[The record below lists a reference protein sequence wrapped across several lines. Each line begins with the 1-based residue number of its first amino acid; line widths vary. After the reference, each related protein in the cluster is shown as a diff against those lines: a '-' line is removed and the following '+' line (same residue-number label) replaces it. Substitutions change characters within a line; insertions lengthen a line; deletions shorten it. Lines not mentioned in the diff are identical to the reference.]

1 MNENDV
7 RDSIVA
13 VGRSLYDRGLA
24 HGSAGN
30 ISVKLPD
37 GWLITPTESCLGR
50 LDPAR
55 LSRVDTNGTVV
66 SGDAPTK
73 EILLH
78 SVMYEERPTCEAVVH
93 LHSVHAVAL
102 SCIDGLDSKDAFPP
116 ITAYAIMQLGAVA
129 LVPYYAPGEDAL
141 ATALRRVATRHH
153 AVLLSNH
160 GPVVAGSSLDAAVN
174 AIEELEETA
183 KLLLLLQGHSPH
195 YLTPRQVL
203 ELNRRFKS

>member
-13 VGRSLYDRGLA
+13 LGRSLYDRGLA

-55 LSRVDTNGTVV
+55 LSRVDTSGTVV

>member
-13 VGRSLYDRGLA
+13 LGRSLYDRGLA

-55 LSRVDTNGTVV
+55 LSRVDTSGSVV

>member
-13 VGRSLYDRGLA
+13 LGRSLYDRGLA